1 MCRPR
6 RLLAL
11 AAASQKIG
19 FVFLKG
25 GEVLDWGLARKASRD
40 VDAAFDQSAAWIDY
54 YKPSRVVIEEVDGG
68 TRKGKHTISLIHA
81 FDGAAGDRGVE
92 VFALPR
98 RRHHRNKYV
107 EAAALAA
114 KHPRIA
120 PWIPRT
126 RKAWE
131 SEPHKIIM
139 FEALALAE
147 EWLASRAKPKKGGE

>member
-1 MCRPR
+1 M
-6 RLLAL
+6 LAL

-25 GEVLDWGLARKASRD
+25 CEVVDWGVARKASRD
-40 VDAAFDQSAAWIDY
+40 VDAAFDQAALWIDY
-54 YKPSRVVIEEVDGG
+54 YMPSRVVIEEIDGG
-68 TRKGKHTISLIHA
+68 TRKGKHTISLIQA
-81 FDGAAGDRGVE
+81 FNGAAGDRGIDVIA
-92 VFALPR
+92 VPR
-98 RRHHRNKYV
+98 RRYHRSKYV

-114 KHPRIA
+114 KHPQIA
-120 PWIPRT
+120 PWIPKT

-147 EWLASRAKPKKGGE
+147 EHLTSMAMPNK

>member
-1 MCRPR
+1 M
-6 RLLAL
+6 LAL
-11 AAASQKIG
+11 AAASQKMG

-25 GEVLDWGLARKASRD
+25 TEVVDWGVARKASRD
-40 VDAAFDQSAAWIDY
+40 VDAAFDQATTWIDY
-54 YKPSRVVIEEVDGG
+54 YMPSRVVIEEIDGG

-81 FDGAAGDRGVE
+81 FAGAATDRGVE
-92 VFALPR
+92 AIATPR
-98 RRHHRNKYV
+98 RRHHHNKYV

-114 KHPRIA
+114 KHPQIA
-120 PWIPRT
+120 PWIPKT

-147 EWLASRAKPKKGGE
+147 EWLARKAISKKDET